1 MCWSSGKDS
10 AWALHTL
17 RTRGEVEV
25 AGLLTTIN
33 QAAGRV
39 AMHAVRERLLEMQAE
54 ALGLPLTKVL
64 IPEPCSNE
72 QYEAAMAEAV
82 GRAMADGVT
91 AMAFGDLFLEDIRR
105 YREEKLAPTGI
116 TPLFPIWG
124 LETAQLARDMVG
136 AGLRAHVTCV
146 DPKQLDP
153 SFAGRTFD
161 DAMIDALPEGV
172 DPCGERG
179 EFHTFA
185 YQGPMF
191 ARPIEV
197 RPGVVVERA
206 GFVFADVVP
215 ATPMPAETVHEP
227 GTGTLE
233 VWPLDPTEHVL
244 YRLLA
249 ELFERHWAQITF
261 GPLIQGA
268 AWEIRAT
275 APPEKLVLHDG
286 YLTVDLGGTHFHL
299 CIGEHRGDPGRETP
313 PDLARKRRTGR
324 AEFFRRINT
333 DGTPDTWGLRLING
347 QGEQQLTVLL
357 PNPFVTDDQQFRHQ
371 PDWSQLALWDQLRL
385 DHLGLPPDDRDR
397 SGTRMLYP

>member
-10 AWALHTL
+10 AWALHAL
-17 RTRGEVEV
+17 RTGGEVEI

-39 AMHAVRERLLEMQAE
+39 AMHGVRERLVEMQAD
-54 ALGLPLTKVL
+54 ALRLPLTKVL
-64 IPEPCSNE
+64 IPEPCSNA
-72 QYEAAMAEAV
+72 QYEAAMAAAV
-82 GRAMADGVT
+82 SRAKADGVT
-91 AMAFGDLFLEDIRR
+91 AMAFGDLFLDDVRR
-105 YREEKLAPTGI
+105 YREDRLAATGI

-124 LETAQLARDMVG
+124 RETARLARDMVG
-136 AGLRAHVTCV
+136 SGLRAHVTCV
-146 DPKQLDP
+146 DPNQLDRW
-153 SFAGRTFD
+153 FAGRTYD
-161 DAMIDALPEGV
+161 MDLIDALPAGV

-197 RPGVVVERA
+197 RPGVVVERG
-206 GFVFADVVP
+206 GFVFADIVP
-215 ATPMPAETVHEP
+215 AQPMAAQIVHEP
-227 GTGTLE
+227 EIGTLE
-233 VWPLDPTEHVL
+233 LWPLDPAEHVL

-249 ELFERHWAQITF
+249 ELFERHWAEITF

-275 APPEKLVLHDG
+275 APPEKLVLFDG
-286 YLTVDLGGTHFHL
+286 YLTVDFATMHFHL
-299 CIGEHRGDPGRETP
+299 CIGEHHGDAGRETP
-313 PDLARKRRTGR
+313 PELAAERRTKR

-347 QGEQQLTVLL
+347 RGEQQITVLL
-357 PNPFVTDDQQFRHQ
+357 PNPFVTDDHKFRDR
-371 PDWSQLALWDQLRL
+371 PDWSQFGLWDRLRL
-385 DHLGLPPDDRDR
+385 DHLGLAPDDHDR
-397 SGTRMLYP
+397 SGTRMIYP